1 MFDRRTGDTHLI
13 SVSSQVV
20 LAVLRDRP
28 FGATEADLER
38 CLIDAVLPEDEKH
51 VLEAVREALI
61 ELQRIRLVEQLEG
74 D

>member
-1 MFDRRTGDTHLI
+1 M
-13 SVSSQVV
+13 VS
-20 LAVLRDRP
+20 
-28 FGATEADLER
+28 
-38 CLIDAVLPEDEKH
+38 PEDEEQ